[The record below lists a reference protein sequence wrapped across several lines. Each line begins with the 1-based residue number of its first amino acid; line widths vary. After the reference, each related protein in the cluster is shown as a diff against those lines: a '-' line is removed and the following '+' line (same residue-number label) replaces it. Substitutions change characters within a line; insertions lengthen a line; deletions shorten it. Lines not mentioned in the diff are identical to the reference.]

1 MSSIQLDLCN
11 LLNDAAGIIRRQA
24 ALLAMH
30 GIDTEDG
37 KLESDEFDI
46 LAEIREAVG
55 EDSGNEENPEH
66 EGRAEKRE
74 NHHHLPAL
82 FHKRGLLQKR
92 CEKRADAQGRA
103 GAFHRGQ

>member
-1 MSSIQLDLCN
+1 MSALEELTRLLC
-11 LLNDAAGIIRRQA
+11 DAAGVIRRQA

-30 GIDTEDG
+30 GIDTEGG

-55 EDSGNEENPEH
+55 SDGGSEEAPEH

-74 NHHHLPAL
+74 DHHHLPAL

-92 CEKRADAQGRA
+92 RKKRADAQGRA